1 MDQNYNQYSQN
12 TQPTPPKKP
21 KKASSGAGKKLITAG
36 IIIAVVFVVGVIF
49 AGTCIRS
56 VPTGY
61 TGILTTFGKVEDSN
75 LEAGVHVIA
84 PWQNIVLM
92 DNRVQKQSMDTQA
105 FSSDIQQVDV
115 RLTVTYTINKSAAAN
130 LYEQVGLN
138 YYDSI
143 IYPQLMENTK
153 TVFANYTAEGLI
165 ETRDQL
171 ATEVTDMMRSDVAS
185 YGIDI
190 ANVAIENIDFSDSFT
205 DAIEAKQV
213 ATQELQRAQTQQQQA
228 TLEAEA
234 AAERERIAAQA
245 KAEVAKIEADAEAY
259 SITAKAAAEAEANQ
273 KVAESLTDE
282 LIEYTQA
289 QLWNGELPTT
299 YVGSSD
305 SLPVLNIGAAD
316 AVEATADAE

>member
-1 MDQNYNQYSQN
+1 MDQNYSQNYTQN

-21 KKASSGAGKKLITAG
+21 KKASSGAGKKLAVTG
-36 IIIAVVFVVGVIF
+36 SVIIAVIIILAIF

-61 TGILTTFGKVEDSN
+61 TGILTTFGKVENSN

-115 RLTVTYTINKSAAAN
+115 SLTVTYTINKAAAAN
-130 LYEQVGLN
+130 LYQKVGLN

-165 ETRDQL
+165 ETRDEL
-171 ATEVTDMMRSDVAS
+171 AMKVTDMMRTDVSD

-213 ATQELQRAQTQQQQA
+213 ATQELQQAQTQQEQA
-228 TLEAEA
+228 TMEAKAAAERQRIAAEAEA
-234 AAERERIAAQA
+234 A
-245 KAEVAKIEADAEAY
+245 VAKIEADAEAY
-259 SITAKAAAEAEANQ
+259 AITARAVAEAEANE
-273 KVAESLTDE
+273 KLAASITAELT
-282 LIEYTQA
+282 EYIQA
-289 QLWNGELPTT
+289 QLWDGKLPSTF
-299 YVGSSD
+299 VGSAD
-305 SLPVLNIGAAD
+305 AMPVLSVESAD
-316 AVEATADAE
+316 DAQ